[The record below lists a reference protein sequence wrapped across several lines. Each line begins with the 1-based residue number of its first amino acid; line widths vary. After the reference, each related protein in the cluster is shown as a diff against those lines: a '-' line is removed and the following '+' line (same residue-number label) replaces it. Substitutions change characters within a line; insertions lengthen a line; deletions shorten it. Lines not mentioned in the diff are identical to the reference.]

1 MILRALL
8 GHHWQRHRVP
18 LVLMAVAGGLF
29 EWALTRVAPSSS
41 ARALVEQVLQFAPPA
56 LQRMLGEE
64 MIANVTP
71 AGVLGFGYV
80 HPFLLVL
87 MSVWVIRVSAGALA
101 GEIGIGTMD
110 LIASRPVARAAQ
122 VGAAAIGILGG
133 ISLIAAAAWAGT
145 AIGVAGRPLEGV
157 EASAYLPIAGAC
169 WLLFAAFGSVG
180 LAISAMRHDAGSAI
194 AWTSGI
200 IALSF
205 VLDYL
210 ARAWDKMAP
219 FRFLS
224 LFRYYEPS
232 RILRDGLGGTD
243 AVVLASVAAAGLL
256 VAFTVFQRRDL

>member
-29 EWALTRVAPSSS
+29 EWAFTRIAPSSS
-41 ARALVEQVLQFAPPA
+41 ASPLVEQILHFAPPA
-56 LQRMLGEE
+56 LQRILGED
-64 MIANVTP
+64 IITNVTP
-71 AGVLGFGYV
+71 AGVLGIGYV

-87 MSVWVIRVSAGALA
+87 MSVWVVRVSAGALA
-101 GEIGIGTMD
+101 GEMGLGTMD

-122 VGAAAIGILGG
+122 VSAAAIGAFGGLGV
-133 ISLIAAAAWAGT
+133 LAIAGWAGT
-145 AIGVAGRPLEGV
+145 AIGVLFRPLEGV
-157 EASAYLPIAGAC
+157 QAAEYLPVAGVC

-194 AWTSGI
+194 AWTSAI

-210 ARAWDKMAP
+210 GRAWDKMAP
-219 FRFLS
+219 FRYLS
-224 LFRYYEPS
+224 LFRYYGPP
-232 RILRDGLGGTD
+232 RILRDGLGGVD
-243 AVVLASVAAAGLL
+243 VAVLASVVVTGL
-256 VAFTVFQRRDL
+256 VAAFVIFRRRDL

>member
-18 LVLMAVAGGLF
+18 LVLMALAGGLF
-29 EWALTRVAPSSS
+29 EWAITRVAPSSS

-56 LQRMLGEE
+56 LQRILGEE

-87 MSVWVIRVSAGALA
+87 MSVWVVRVSAGALA
-101 GEIGIGTMD
+101 GEMGLGTMD
-110 LIASRPVARAAQ
+110 LIASRPVARTAQ
-122 VGAAAIGILGG
+122 VGAAVIGILGG

-157 EASAYLPIAGAC
+157 EASAYLPIAGVC

-180 LAISAMRHDAGSAI
+180 LAISATRRDAGSAI
-194 AWTSGI
+194 AWTSAV

-210 ARAWDKMAP
+210 GRAWDKMAP
-219 FRFLS
+219 FGYLS
-224 LFRYYEPS
+224 LFRYYGPP
-232 RILRDGLGGTD
+232 RILRDGSGGVD
-243 AVVLASVAAAGLL
+243 VAVLASVAG
-256 VAFTVFQRRDL
+256 VG